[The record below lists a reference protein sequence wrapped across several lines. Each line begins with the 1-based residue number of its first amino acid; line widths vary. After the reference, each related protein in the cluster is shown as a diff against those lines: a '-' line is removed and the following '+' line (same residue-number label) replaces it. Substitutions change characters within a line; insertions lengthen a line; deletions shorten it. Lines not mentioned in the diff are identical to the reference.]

1 MAPKRSEAVRA
12 HYTTGSVFHALDL
25 PDADDLVVKSGLVA
39 RIERIIRKRGLTQVQ
54 AAALLGMDQPKV
66 SALLRGRLDRFSIER
81 LIRALRDLGQDV
93 KLTVEPTAKRN
104 SRGRIVVGLP
114 SDRN

>member
-1 MAPKRSEAVRA
+1 M
-12 HYTTGSVFHALDL
+12 
-25 PDADDLVVKSGLVA
+25 
-39 RIERIIRKRGLTQVQ
+39 Q